1 MAGNVRSLGNPLC
14 EIGECPIWDE
24 GERRLYWVDI
34 TGGKVWRYDP
44 AGGKAEVFWSGDMRV
59 GGLVLCKDGGLLLFT
74 DRGVFKKGVSSDKIE
89 LLYDMGFEAEE
100 RFNDAI
106 VDVRGRV
113 FAGTMKESCREGRLF
128 RFEKGAEPVC
138 LLDGLKISN
147 GMGFSCDGRYFY
159 HTDSVPG
166 VIKRYRFDI
175 DSGEISDGQ
184 VWYDASGDDDCPDG
198 MTVDNEDCVWVACWG
213 GSRVLRLDADGRVM
227 LEVAIPAVQ
236 VSSLTFGGA
245 EYKTLYVTS
254 AYKGAVDTESG
265 KDSKGRFLG
274 GLVYE
279 IETDVVGRREYL
291 AKL

>member
-1 MAGNVRSLGNPLC
+1 MAGRVRSVGSPLC

-24 GERRLYWVDI
+24 AEGRLYWTDI
-34 TGGKVWRYDP
+34 TERKIWRYDP
-44 AGGKAEVFWSGDMRV
+44 AGGKAEVFWSGDMQV
-59 GGLVLCKDGGLLLFT
+59 GGLVVCEDGGLLLCT
-74 DRGVFKKGVSSDKIE
+74 DKGVFKRSDDGGM
-89 LLYDMGFEAEE
+89 LMLYDVGLEADE

-106 VDVRGRV
+106 ADERGRV
-113 FAGTMKESCREGRLF
+113 FAGTMKESCVEGRLF

-138 LLDGLKISN
+138 LLEGLRISN
-147 GMGFSCDGRYFY
+147 GMGFSVGGEYFY

-166 VIKRYRFDI
+166 VIRRYRFDI
-175 DSGEISDGQ
+175 DSGEISDGRIWCDSIQ
-184 VWYDASGDDDCPDG
+184 GEECPDG
-198 MTVDNEDCVWVACWG
+198 MTVDSEDCVWVVCWG
-213 GSRVLRLDADGRVM
+213 GSRVVRLDGEGAIID
-227 LEVAIPAVQ
+227 EVKMPAVQ